1 VVDDKLLAISYLA
14 SSIVCIE
21 NSIRSRPI
29 SDYTTA
35 GTRIPV
41 NILLDLV
48 TSVFSSTGMSDEDSK
63 LLADSLVTA
72 DLSGTHS
79 HGVLRVPEYVKKLT
93 VDGVDP
99 MGKPAVVS
107 DRGGALVI
115 DGGNSM
121 GQIGSAFAM
130 NAAIN
135 RAKTTGI
142 ATPAVRGS
150 NHNGA
155 LNYYTEMAIEHG
167 MIGWATTNAL
177 PTMAP
182 EGGAERILG
191 IDPLAISVPA
201 KNEHPISYDAA
212 FSGTAHGKIRV
223 YAQKGLELEDDW
235 ALDSEGQP
243 TTDPL
248 AAIDGLLRPIGGHKG
263 ASLALIMGVLSSML
277 SGAAYGTELGD
288 MENGPVSG
296 TDGHFFMAF
305 NVEFFVDLDEFTSRV
320 DKAIQQV
327 HNTRKAPGV
336 ERVCMPGEPEFEIRI
351 QNTEHGIPLG
361 EETLT
366 DLVSA
371 AKSAGVNV
379 ASYGLN
385 QYE

>member
-1 VVDDKLLAISYLA
+1 MN
-14 SSIVCIE
+14 E
-21 NSIRSRPI
+21 
-29 SDYTTA
+29 
-35 GTRIPV
+35 
-41 NILLDLV
+41 
-48 TSVFSSTGMSDEDSK
+48 EDAK

-93 VDGVDP
+93 IDGVDP
-99 MGKPAVVS
+99 KGKPEVIS

-130 NAAIN
+130 NAAIQ

-142 ATPAVRGS
+142 AVAAVRGS

-155 LNYYTEMAIEHG
+155 LNYYTEMGIEHG

-201 KNEHPISYDAA
+201 KNEYPISYDAA

-223 YAQKGLELEDDW
+223 YAQKGLKLEDDW

-288 MENGPVSG
+288 MESGPVSG
-296 TDGHFFMAF
+296 TDGHFFMAL
-305 NVEFFVDLDEFTSRV
+305 NVEFFVDFDEFTARV

-336 ERVCMPGEPEFEIRI
+336 ERIWMPGEREFETRI

-361 EETLT
+361 EESLN
-366 DLVSA
+366 DLFST
-371 AKSAGVNV
+371 AKSVGLDIAQ
-379 ASYGLN
+379 YGPN
-385 QYE
+385 IND